1 MNAIVS
7 GRSGRALILDG
18 ESLKSFDLDAP
29 STIVSRHRSDLPYL
43 FGEAADLRTI
53 ENTTIESVERELRM
67 DCHFTWALDLALISL
82 DAEIED
88 DIRSDALE
96 DLEQLLAESATR
108 QRLENVLYSKPLPE
122 DADLKGALDH
132 CDPQALSIVFG
143 FLKRLEER
151 QPSIL
156 SVHHAWEI
164 IPTRT
169 FGGQENRET
178 FEHVAVK
185 EGLFHSLATLDTVA
199 SISSFQL
206 KAGLTPSIQRLPNH
220 RQVLLAWTA
229 PFRGT
234 RETPNVVKEEEEPS
248 LEEEQFRK
256 RHRIDRRAVFREAV
270 KKKSII
276 VEAMRRRDLA
286 RVDDLVDEL
295 VAYHQ
300 SYSESQ
306 HTAKSL
312 CDLAMEAKAIGL
324 KLLQLSLTERSISIA
339 PGDGWSWVQHADA
352 LLGLERLD
360 EALKAYDQAEVFGKD
375 VMAKTGRAEVLKAK
389 GQFAAALAMFDEI
402 IRQHPEDVVA
412 KNGRAEVLKAQ
423 GQFLAALAAF
433 DEVIRQHPEDVVA
446 KNGRAEVFK
455 AQGQF
460 PAALA
465 AFDEV
470 IRQHPEDMVAKT
482 GRAEVLK
489 TQGQY
494 TAALAIFD
502 EIIRQDPEDVV
513 AKTGRAEV
521 LKAQGHFAAAL
532 TAFDE
537 VIRQHPHE
545 PVTRNG
551 RSCVLVALGRYD
563 EALESLP
570 TTAPIAFE
578 GWIAYHIKGMCLLR
592 TGETAKALKIF
603 NDGLQNCPFSLQTEY
618 FRSALALSWLRGQD
632 FRKAGET
639 LDVITSPLLQ
649 QSANVI
655 RIHAFGAQGNRQR
668 ALKAYEDLAAA
679 PHLLTDE
686 LTQELHH
693 QYVLLEE
700 PTKDEE
706 WIFDREVRIFL
717 RAEAA

>member
-122 DADLKGALDH
+122 DADKGALDH

-412 KNGRAEVLKAQ
+412 KNGRAEV
-423 GQFLAALAAF
+423 
-433 DEVIRQHPEDVVA
+433 
-446 KNGRAEVFK
+446 FK

>member
-433 DEVIRQHPEDVVA
+433 DEVIRQHPED
-446 KNGRAEVFK
+446 
-455 AQGQF
+455 
-460 PAALA
+460 
-465 AFDEV
+465 
-470 IRQHPEDMVAKT
+470 MVAKT

>member
-1 MNAIVS
+1 LCPDI
-7 GRSGRALILDG
+7 D
-18 ESLKSFDLDAP
+18 
-29 STIVSRHRSDLPYL
+29 SDLPYL

-412 KNGRAEVLKAQ
+412 KNGRAEV
-423 GQFLAALAAF
+423 
-433 DEVIRQHPEDVVA
+433 
-446 KNGRAEVFK
+446 FK

>member
-1 MNAIVS
+1 
-7 GRSGRALILDG
+7 
-18 ESLKSFDLDAP
+18 
-29 STIVSRHRSDLPYL
+29 
-43 FGEAADLRTI
+43 
-53 ENTTIESVERELRM
+53 
-67 DCHFTWALDLALISL
+67 
-82 DAEIED
+82 
-88 DIRSDALE
+88 
-96 DLEQLLAESATR
+96 
-108 QRLENVLYSKPLPE
+108 
-122 DADLKGALDH
+122 
-132 CDPQALSIVFG
+132 
-143 FLKRLEER
+143 
-151 QPSIL
+151 
-156 SVHHAWEI
+156 
-164 IPTRT
+164 
-169 FGGQENRET
+169 
-178 FEHVAVK
+178 
-185 EGLFHSLATLDTVA
+185 
-199 SISSFQL
+199 
-206 KAGLTPSIQRLPNH
+206 
-220 RQVLLAWTA
+220 
-229 PFRGT
+229 
-234 RETPNVVKEEEEPS
+234 
-248 LEEEQFRK
+248 
-256 RHRIDRRAVFREAV
+256 
-270 KKKSII
+270 
-276 VEAMRRRDLA
+276 
-286 RVDDLVDEL
+286 
-295 VAYHQ
+295 
-300 SYSESQ
+300 
-306 HTAKSL
+306 
-312 CDLAMEAKAIGL
+312 
-324 KLLQLSLTERSISIA
+324 
-339 PGDGWSWVQHADA
+339 
-352 LLGLERLD
+352 
-360 EALKAYDQAEVFGKD
+360 
-375 VMAKTGRAEVLKAK
+375 
-389 GQFAAALAMFDEI
+389 
-402 IRQHPEDVVA
+402 
-412 KNGRAEVLKAQ
+412 
-423 GQFLAALAAF
+423 
-433 DEVIRQHPEDVVA
+433 VVA